1 MSWEAYMKRAVL
13 ILFLVTGWMVPVV
26 RSSQDLPG
34 QTEITKWPQDKHA
47 AVSLTFD
54 DNSIN
59 QFRVAVP
66 IMDKFGLPAT
76 FHIITGEISG
86 SRYHG
91 TFVGRPVQA
100 VIQETARVPTNA
112 DNFFERASAVGHLR
126 LQGTLE
132 YHSRAGELYED
143 GKIGEA
149 YRLIDEAYAKVR
161 RGDFAPEP
169 EAPATA
175 DRQNAVSWDDLKKL
189 TARGYE
195 ISSHT
200 VTHPRLAVLDEANLI
215 YELEKSREEILN
227 HMGSK
232 HTFTV
237 ECPYGTEDE
246 RVLKYALARYPASRN
261 RMPEPFLEELNRSSE
276 KDPGASAKEYVQWQ
290 RGVLT
295 KTPMALMKS
304 WVDTIAAHDNMW
316 LVLVFHG
323 VDGVGWEPTTG
334 AELAEYFS
342 YIKSRDDR
350 VWAATF
356 GDVTKYMRERMRST
370 VHTFRKGDVMEVVL
384 RHDLADER
392 YALPLT
398 LKTYVPAAW
407 TAVAVRQG
415 SGLSRAAVEK
425 DGRGSYVLYQA
436 RPNAEPVRLER
447 AGRVATTEN
456 K

>member
-1 MSWEAYMKRAVL
+1 MKRVIL
-13 ILFLVTGWMVPVV
+13 TLFLMTGWMTSAAP
-26 RSSQDLPG
+26 SSQDPAG
-34 QTEITKWPQDKHA
+34 QTEITKWPQDKRA

-66 IMDKFGLPAT
+66 IMDKLGLPAT
-76 FHIITGEISG
+76 FHIITGDISG

-91 TFVGRPVQA
+91 TFIGRPISA
-100 VIQETARVPTNA
+100 VIRETAGVPTNA
-112 DNFFERASAVGHLR
+112 DNFFERASAIGHLG

-132 YHSRAGELYED
+132 FHSRAGELYED
-143 GKIGEA
+143 GKITEA

-161 RGDFAPEP
+161 RGDFPPELEP
-169 EAPATA
+169 RAKA
-175 DRQNAVSWDDLKKL
+175 DRRDTVSWDDLKKL
-189 TARGYE
+189 AARGYE

-215 YELEKSREEILN
+215 YELDKSREEILK
-227 HMGSK
+227 HLGSK

-246 RVLKYALARYPASRN
+246 RVIKYALARYPASRN

-276 KDPGASAKEYVQWQ
+276 KDPGASEKAYVQWQ

-295 KTPMALMKS
+295 KTPMTLMKS
-304 WVDTIAAHDNMW
+304 CVDTVAAHDNMW

-334 AELAEYFS
+334 AELAEYFG
-342 YIKSRDDR
+342 YIKSKDDR

-356 GDVTKYMRERMRST
+356 ADVTKYMRERMRST
-370 VHTFRKGDVMEVVL
+370 AKASRNGDVIEVVL
-384 RHDLADER
+384 RYDLADQR
-392 YALPLT
+392 YDLPLT
-398 LKTYVPAAW
+398 LKTYVPADW
-407 TAVAVRQG
+407 TAVEVRQG
-415 SGLSRAAVEK
+415 TSLARAAVAK

-436 RPNAEPVRLER
+436 RPNADPVRLER
-447 AGRVATTEN
+447 TGRATTDKE
-456 K
+456 

>member
-1 MSWEAYMKRAVL
+1 MKRAIL
-13 ILFLVTGWMVPVV
+13 ILFVMTGWMVPVV
-26 RSSQDLPG
+26 RSSQDPAGL
-34 QTEITKWPQDKHA
+34 TEITKWPFNKRA

-66 IMDKFGLPAT
+66 IMNKLGLPAT
-76 FHIITGEISG
+76 FHIITGDISG

-91 TFVGRPVQA
+91 TFIGRPVSA
-100 VIQETARVPTNA
+100 VILDTARTPTNA
-112 DNFFERASAVGHLR
+112 DNFFERASAIRYLG

-132 YHSRAGELYED
+132 FHTRAGELYEH
-143 GKIGEA
+143 GKSNEA

-161 RGDFAPEP
+161 RGDFPPEP
-169 EAPATA
+169 ESRANA
-175 DRQNAVSWDDLKKL
+175 DRRNAITWDDLKKL
-189 TARGYE
+189 AARGFE
-195 ISSHT
+195 FSSHT

-215 YELEKSREEILN
+215 YELDKSREEILN
-227 HMGSK
+227 HLGFK

-246 RVLKYALARYPASRN
+246 RVIKYALARYPASRN
-261 RMPEPFLEELNRSSE
+261 RMPETFLEELNRSSE
-276 KDPGASAKEYVQWQ
+276 KDPGASSKEYVQWQ

-295 KTPMALMKS
+295 KTPTSLMKS
-304 WVDTIAAHDNMW
+304 WVDTVAAHGNMW

-334 AELAEYFS
+334 AELLEYFS

-370 VHTFRKGDVMEVVL
+370 IRTSREGDVMEVVL

-392 YALPLT
+392 YDLPLT
-398 LKTYVPAAW
+398 LKTYVPADW
-407 TAVAVRQG
+407 TAVEVRQG
-415 SGLSRAAVEK
+415 TGFTRAAAEK
-425 DGRGSYVLYQA
+425 DRRGSFVLYQA
-436 RPNAEPVRLER
+436 RPNAEPVRLQR
-447 AGRVATTEN
+447 AARGDDR
-456 K
+456 

>member
-1 MSWEAYMKRAVL
+1 MKRVIL
-13 ILFLVTGWMVPVV
+13 ILFVMTGWMVPAV
-26 RSSQDLPG
+26 RSSQDPAGL
-34 QTEITKWPQDKHA
+34 TEIAKWPFNKRA

-66 IMDKFGLPAT
+66 IMNKLGLPAT
-76 FHIITGEISG
+76 FHIITGDISG

-91 TFVGRPVQA
+91 TFIGRPVSA
-100 VIQETARVPTNA
+100 VILETAAVPTNA
-112 DNFFERASAVGHLR
+112 DNFFERASAIGHLG

-132 YHSRAGELYED
+132 FHTRAGELYED

-161 RGDFAPEP
+161 RGVFPPEP
-169 EAPATA
+169 ESRANA
-175 DRQNAVSWDDLKKL
+175 DPRNSIAWDDLKTL
-189 TARGYE
+189 AARGYE
-195 ISSHT
+195 FSSHT

-215 YELEKSREEILN
+215 YELDKSREEILS
-227 HMGSK
+227 HLGFK

-246 RVLKYALARYPASRN
+246 RVIKYALARYPASRN
-261 RMPEPFLEELNRSSE
+261 RMPETFLDELDRSSE
-276 KDPGASAKEYVQWQ
+276 KDPGASSKEYVQWQ

-295 KTPMALMKS
+295 KTPMSLMKS
-304 WVDTIAAHDNMW
+304 WVDTVAAHDNMW

-323 VDGVGWEPTTG
+323 VNGVGWEPTTG
-334 AELAEYFS
+334 AELNAYFS

-356 GDVTKYMRERMRST
+356 GDVTKYMRERMRGT
-370 VHTFRKGDVMEVVL
+370 VQTSRKGDVMEVVL

-392 YALPLT
+392 YNLPLT
-398 LKTYVPAAW
+398 LKTYVPSEW
-407 TAVAVRQG
+407 TAVEVRQG
-415 SGLSRAAVEK
+415 SGLTRPAVLR
-425 DGRGSYVLYQA
+425 DGRRSYVLYQA
-436 RPNAEPVRLER
+436 RPNAESVQLKR
-447 AGRVATTEN
+447 AARGYDR
-456 K
+456 

>member
-1 MSWEAYMKRAVL
+1 MKRA
-13 ILFLVTGWMVPVV
+13 ICFLLAMAGCMVPAI

-34 QTEITKWPQDKHA
+34 QTEITKWPQDKQA

-66 IMDKFGLPAT
+66 IMDKLGLPAT
-76 FHIITGEISG
+76 FHVITGEISG

-91 TFVGRPVQA
+91 TFIGRPVQT
-100 VIQETARVPTNA
+100 VIQETARVPTSA
-112 DNFFERASAVGHLR
+112 DNFFERASAIGHLG

-132 YHSRAGELYED
+132 FHSRAGELYEE
-143 GKIGEA
+143 GKIREA

-161 RGDFAPEP
+161 RGDFSPAPEAH
-169 EAPATA
+169 APAGL
-175 DRQNAVSWDDLKKL
+175 RSVISWDDLKKL
-189 TARGYE
+189 AARGYE
-195 ISSHT
+195 FSSHT

-215 YELEKSREEILN
+215 YELDKSREEILD
-227 HMGSK
+227 HLGSK

-276 KDPGASAKEYVQWQ
+276 KDPGASAKEFVQWQ
-290 RGVLT
+290 RGALT
-295 KTPMALMKS
+295 KTPMTLMKS
-304 WVDTIAAHDNMW
+304 WVDTVAAHDNMW

-334 AELAEYFS
+334 AELQEYFG
-342 YIKSRDDR
+342 YIKSMEDR

-370 VHTFRKGDVMEVVL
+370 VRTSREGDVLEVAL

-392 YALPLT
+392 YDLPLT

-407 TAVAVRQG
+407 TAVEVRQG
-415 SGLSRAAVEK
+415 TGLSRAAVEK
-425 DGRGSYVLYQA
+425 DERGSYVLYQA
-436 RPNAEPVRLER
+436 RPNAEPVQLER
-447 AGRVATTEN
+447 AGRV

>member
-1 MSWEAYMKRAVL
+1 MKRAIL
-13 ILFLVTGWMVPVV
+13 ILFLMTGWLAFAVP
-26 RSSQDLPG
+26 SPQDPTG
-34 QTEITKWPQDKHA
+34 QTEITKWPYNKRA

-66 IMDKFGLPAT
+66 IMEKLGLPAT
-76 FHIITGEISG
+76 FHIITGDIFG

-91 TFVGRPVQA
+91 TFIGRPISA
-100 VIQETARVPTNA
+100 VILDTAKVPTNA
-112 DNFFERASAVGHLR
+112 DNFFERASAIGYLG

-132 YHSRAGELYED
+132 FHSRAGELYEE

-161 RGDFAPEP
+161 RGVFPPEP
-169 EAPATA
+169 AALTTA
-175 DRQNAVSWDDLKKL
+175 DRRNAITWDDLKIL
-189 TARGYE
+189 AARGYE
-195 ISSHT
+195 FSSHT
-200 VTHPRLAVLDEANLI
+200 VTHPRLAVLDEANLV
-215 YELEKSREEILN
+215 YELDKSREEILN
-227 HMGSK
+227 HLGSK

-246 RVLKYALARYPASRN
+246 RVLRYALARYPASRN
-261 RMPEPFLEELNRSSE
+261 RMPEPFLEELSRSSE
-276 KDPGASAKEYVQWQ
+276 KDPGASSKEYIQWQ
-290 RGVLT
+290 RGALT
-295 KTPMALMKS
+295 KTPMTLMKS
-304 WVDTIAAHDNMW
+304 WVDTVAAHDNMW

-342 YIKSRDDR
+342 YIKSKDDR

-370 VHTFRKGDVMEVVL
+370 VQTSRNGGVIEVIL
-384 RHDLADER
+384 RHDLADKR
-392 YALPLT
+392 YDLPLT

-407 TAVAVRQG
+407 ITVEVRQG
-415 SGLSRAAVEK
+415 TGFTRSPVLR
-425 DGRGSYVLYQA
+425 DGRGSYALYQA
-436 RPNAEPVRLER
+436 RPNAEAVRLER
-447 AGRVATTEN
+447 EGR
-456 K
+456 